1 MSLESYPGTLRDC
14 DRCGKTYKVEE
25 LREQV
30 DTEGLYVCSKCYDER
45 GFDEAKADNLIR
57 R

>member
-1 MSLESYPGTLRDC
+1 MELEDYSGALRDC

-30 DTEGLYVCSKCYDER
+30 DTEGLYIRSKCYKS
-45 GFDEAKADNLIR
+45 G
-57 R
+57 

>member
-1 MSLESYPGTLRDC
+1 MSLEDYPGALRDC
-14 DRCGKTYKVEE
+14 DRCGKTYKAEE

-45 GFDEAKADNLIR
+45 GFDEAKVDNPT
-57 R
+57 